1 MKKSNLK
8 TRIAAFALATI
19 SVTSVATATV
29 PMVSAAN
36 MKQKNSIDQLQ
47 LSGKDVYKRAQKEL
61 IDIAKNTFKELPGG
75 KYIVE
80 FFDYCLTFV
89 GNTFDEEKKESSLS
103 LEDIKKQLDELK
115 QYIVDVS
122 VDVKLMK
129 NKNFDDAIDEI
140 SWICD
145 ECYPKLE
152 ALVAAKCELL
162 DAEKNG
168 NENILMEKQI
178 AFNLALEDVKSISY
192 TEIKSKLQKAMY
204 YMTEH
209 SISNPNPFI
218 NFYEAH
224 KAKYDYGKDAIE
236 ETNKQY
242 DEKVWKIF
250 YAGLAI
256 YDAVIQVN
264 IDELCADPATEAY
277 GEKMAKDYAR
287 FLNGDGA
294 ANDTTSVVYVT
305 KYYQKAVNEK
315 AKHINEYSYDTDK
328 SAFFNDLAMGRI
340 DVSGFFSV
348 GDKKNMDIIR
358 FIDKNGSG
366 ADNAR
371 YKEYFNAVKHLIEEQ
386 YMSRDNHKM
395 TLRHFLEENFNI
407 KVPENAKYLVCGQ
420 VVFKTNNIYGEI
432 LERNI
437 PLIELDASR
446 ANIEYVTYEK
456 SFEGAEDYYKTS
468 IDGLCYFVPDVDE
481 ASEKVAEVIYKGE
494 TLEFSSLEEAWNF
507 VSENSGCVLKLYTDW
522 VAKKNSDDNFT
533 TFGDGI
539 GFERVDGKKTY
550 YGALYVRNHL
560 IIDINGHTIDR
571 NQDVPVEDGS
581 VFIIDKDGA
590 YLTIINSADNKGTI
604 TGGNTKGRGGA
615 INDMTSGV
623 CGDSAIKLNNVTV
636 TGNHAVQEGGGISY
650 SCCSTNGNIVLNN
663 CDIVD
668 NTSDKNGGGVF
679 AEVSGIYATDVTL
692 DGTVNV
698 TGNTVN
704 GKANNFTF
712 DDNFVTKAVLKFN
725 PTFSKHSRIGVN
737 TTSSDKTIDFTEGNS
752 NIKNFKNVF
761 TSDSTNRQINI
772 YKGFLSDKYYAEL
785 KMV

>member
-19 SVTSVATATV
+19 SVTSGATATV

-47 LSGKDVYKRAQKEL
+47 LTGKDVYKRAQKEL

-168 NENILMEKQI
+168 NENVLMEKQI
-178 AFNLALEDVKSISY
+178 AFNLALEDVKSISH

-366 ADNAR
+366 ADSAR

-407 KVPENAKYLVCGQ
+407 NYRINIWKSEKSYIGGNINSSMFNIDNTKFSLRNLTIKNFFTNSKLISGQSSRIFLDNCVLDNNEMNCLIEAELLGIKNTVFNNNEFTINTKNLSITNLTSSDNHVLFNSTSYGNNWEITDSTFTHNQGPIFLYSANTLTIKNSILNDNTGKNQDSCIIIDDSAKLNIISTIITNNKVPIINKIDSNSIVDIENSIILNNSAGFISNNFDNVDCNYNWWGNTIENAKISTIVTTQ
-420 VVFKTNNIYGEI
+420 VDIVWQGLYEI
-432 LERNI
+432 L
-437 PLIELDASR
+437 L
-446 ANIEYVTYEK
+446 
-456 SFEGAEDYYKTS
+456 SF
-468 IDGLCYFVPDVDE
+468 
-481 ASEKVAEVIYKGE
+481 
-494 TLEFSSLEEAWNF
+494 
-507 VSENSGCVLKLYTDW
+507 
-522 VAKKNSDDNFT
+522 
-533 TFGDGI
+533 
-539 GFERVDGKKTY
+539 
-550 YGALYVRNHL
+550 
-560 IIDINGHTIDR
+560 
-571 NQDVPVEDGS
+571 
-581 VFIIDKDGA
+581 
-590 YLTIINSADNKGTI
+590 
-604 TGGNTKGRGGA
+604 A
-615 INDMTSGV
+615 I
-623 CGDSAIKLNNVTV
+623 
-636 TGNHAVQEGGGISY
+636 
-650 SCCSTNGNIVLNN
+650 
-663 CDIVD
+663 
-668 NTSDKNGGGVF
+668 
-679 AEVSGIYATDVTL
+679 
-692 DGTVNV
+692 
-698 TGNTVN
+698 
-704 GKANNFTF
+704 
-712 DDNFVTKAVLKFN
+712 
-725 PTFSKHSRIGVN
+725 
-737 TTSSDKTIDFTEGNS
+737 
-752 NIKNFKNVF
+752 
-761 TSDSTNRQINI
+761 
-772 YKGFLSDKYYAEL
+772 
-785 KMV
+785 

>member
-36 MKQKNSIDQLQ
+36 IKPRTSIDQLEIT
-47 LSGKDVYKRAQKEL
+47 GKDVYKRAQKEL
-61 IDIAKNTFKELPGG
+61 IEVAKNTFKELPGG

-89 GNTFDEEKKESSLS
+89 GNTFDEEAHEKSVS
-103 LEDIKKQLDELK
+103 LEDIKKQLEELK

-145 ECYPKLE
+145 ACYPKLE

-168 NENILMEKQI
+168 NENILLEKQI
-178 AFNLALEDVKSISY
+178 AFNLALEDVKSISH
-192 TEIKSKLQKAMY
+192 TDIQTKLQKAMY

-224 KAKYDYGKDAIE
+224 KSKYKYGKDAIE

-250 YAGLAI
+250 YSGLAI
-256 YDAVIQVN
+256 YDAVIQIN
-264 IDELCADPATEAY
+264 IDELCSNPVTEAR

-287 FLNGDGA
+287 FLNGDGT
-294 ANDTTSVVYVT
+294 DKDMSSVVYVT

-315 AKHINEYSYDTDK
+315 TKHINEYTYDIDK
-328 SAFFNDLAMGRI
+328 TALLNDIAMGRV

-348 GDKKNMDIIR
+348 GDKGNMELSRYIN
-358 FIDKNGSG
+358 KNGSV
-366 ADNAR
+366 ADNAK
-371 YKEYFNAVKHLIEEQ
+371 YQEYFTAIKHLIEEQ
-386 YMSRDNHKM
+386 YMSGANHKK
-395 TLRHFLEENFNI
+395 TLRHFLEENFDI

-420 VVFKTNNIYGEI
+420 VVYKINNIYGDV
-432 LERNI
+432 LERYI

-446 ANIEYVTYEK
+446 AKIENVTYEK

-468 IDGLCYFVPDVDE
+468 INDLCYFVPEVDK
-481 ASEKVAEVIYKGE
+481 ATEKAAEVIYKGE

-533 TFGDGI
+533 VFGDGV
-539 GFERVDGKKTY
+539 GFERVDGKITY
-550 YGALYVRNHL
+550 YGALYVRNRL
-560 IIDINGHTIDR
+560 TIDLNGHTIDR
-571 NQDVPVEDGS
+571 NQDVAVEDGS
-581 VFIIDKDGA
+581 VFIIDKCGA
-590 YLTIINSADNKGTI
+590 YLTIINTSENKGTI

-615 INDMTSGV
+615 INDMTCGAL
-623 CGDSAIKLNNVTV
+623 GDSAIHLNNITI

-650 SCCSTNGNIVLNN
+650 SCCSTNGNLTIDN
-663 CDIVD
+663 CDIVN

-679 AEVSGIYATDVTL
+679 AEVSGLYATDVTL

-712 DDNFVTKAVLKFN
+712 DDNYVTKAILKFK
-725 PTFSKHSRIGVN
+725 PTFDRHSKIGVN

-752 NIKNFKNVF
+752 NIQNYRSVF

-772 YKGFLSDKYYAEL
+772 YKGFLSNKYYAEL
-785 KMV
+785 KKV

>member
-36 MKQKNSIDQLQ
+36 IKPRTSIDQLEIT
-47 LSGKDVYKRAQKEL
+47 GKDVYKRAQKEL
-61 IDIAKNTFKELPGG
+61 IEVAKNTFKELPGG

-89 GNTFDEEKKESSLS
+89 GNTFDEEAHEKSVS
-103 LEDIKKQLDELK
+103 LEDIKKQLEELK

-145 ECYPKLE
+145 ACYPKLE

-168 NENILMEKQI
+168 NQNILLEKQI
-178 AFNLALEDVKSISY
+178 AFNLALEDVKSISH
-192 TEIKSKLQKAMY
+192 TDIQTKLQKAMY

-224 KAKYDYGKDAIE
+224 KSKYKYGKDAIE

-250 YAGLAI
+250 YSGLAI
-256 YDAVIQVN
+256 YDAVIQIN
-264 IDELCADPATEAY
+264 IDELCSNPVTEAR

-287 FLNGDGA
+287 FLNGDGT
-294 ANDTTSVVYVT
+294 DKDMSSVVYVT

-315 AKHINEYSYDTDK
+315 TKHINEYTYDIDK
-328 SAFFNDLAMGRI
+328 TALLNDIAMGRV
-340 DVSGFFSV
+340 DVSGFFNV
-348 GDKKNMDIIR
+348 GDKGNMELSRYIN
-358 FIDKNGSG
+358 KNGSV
-366 ADNAR
+366 ADNAK
-371 YKEYFNAVKHLIEEQ
+371 YQEYFTAIKHLIEEQ
-386 YMSRDNHKM
+386 YMSGANHKK
-395 TLRHFLEENFNI
+395 TLRHFLEENFDI

-420 VVFKTNNIYGEI
+420 VVYKINNIYGDV
-432 LERNI
+432 LERYI

-446 ANIEYVTYEK
+446 AKIENVTYEK

-468 IDGLCYFVPDVDE
+468 INDLCYFVPEVDK
-481 ASEKVAEVIYKGE
+481 ATEKAAEVIYKGE

-522 VAKKNSDDNFT
+522 VAKKHSDDNFT
-533 TFGDGI
+533 VFGDGV

-560 IIDINGHTIDR
+560 TIDLNGHTIDR
-571 NQDVPVEDGS
+571 NQDVAVEDGS
-581 VFIIDKDGA
+581 VFIIDKCGA
-590 YLTIINSADNKGTI
+590 YLTIINTSENKGTI

-615 INDMTSGV
+615 INDMTCGAL
-623 CGDSAIKLNNVTV
+623 GDSAIHLNNITI

-650 SCCSTNGNIVLNN
+650 SCCSTNGNLTIDN
-663 CDIVD
+663 CDIVN

-679 AEVSGIYATDVTL
+679 AEVSGIYSTDVTL

-712 DDNFVTKAVLKFN
+712 DDNYVTKAILKFK
-725 PTFSKHSRIGVN
+725 PTFDRHSKIGVN

-752 NIKNFKNVF
+752 NIQNYRSVF

-772 YKGFLSDKYYAEL
+772 YKGFLSNKYYAEL
-785 KMV
+785 KKV